1 MTRTI
6 SLIIGIAVVA
16 LVAVPAA
23 FGEGRLAGSPEQTGN
38 GSAAS
43 HYTPQVVQRM
53 SDSWAARG
61 GVLTNV
67 PASSYY
73 LPQQIEA
80 MSKSWAARMRADQK
94 LAVSR
99 PDSHEFTRPL
109 SYLDGP
115 ERSAL
120 FSEQSRSETVL
131 LSGDDHV
138 TTPVADEPAPTT
150 SGRDI
155 EWPQIGIGFGIGI
168 LLAIGLGLSFKA
180 TRPRTLAH

>member
-6 SLIIGIAVVA
+6 SFIIGIAVVA
-16 LVAVPAA
+16 LVAVPTAL
-23 FGEGRLAGSPEQTGN
+23 GEGRLAGSPEQTV
-38 GSAAS
+38 AS
-43 HYTPQVVQRM
+43 NYTSQDVQRM

-67 PASSYY
+67 PSSSYY

-80 MSKSWAARMRADQK
+80 MSQGWAARARVDQR
-94 LAVSR
+94 LVVST
-99 PDSHEFTRPL
+99 PGSHEFTRPL

-120 FSEQSRSETVL
+120 FSQQPRSETVL

-138 TTPVADEPAPTT
+138 TTPVADEPAPTA

-168 LLAIGLGLSFKA
+168 ALAVLLGLSLKA